1 YIRTARAKGLSRSL
15 IISRH
20 MLRPVLLPVAT
31 SVGLILISLVNGA
44 LFIELIFSIPGFG
57 KLTIQGVQQVD
68 YPVIMATVL
77 IGALIVMVGNMLID
91 LVYPLLDPRITRS

>member
-1 YIRTARAKGLSRSL
+1 
-15 IISRH
+15 
-20 MLRPVLLPVAT
+20 M
-31 SVGLILISLVNGA
+31 ISLVNGA